1 MSSNPVRERV
11 AAVPGIVTGATLLA
25 LAALVVSCGRT
36 DDDGDETGSR
46 VVDGMIAYF
55 GVVPSQVVGT
65 HDPDHPEAAMHGGVP
80 GGAALAPCHRIA
92 VRTGRVATDNGCGA
106 HSHRH
111 GVESRRT
118 RGDQASAAF
127 TVNRVLSYG
136 NYFDFE
142 LHRRHRIDVTVRR
155 AGRPGPAEFT
165 FHR

>member
-80 GGAALAPCHRIA
+80 GGPRSHHVIVSLFEQDGSPRITDA
-92 VRTGRVATDNGCGA
+92 ELTAT
-106 HSHRH
+106 
-111 GVESRRT
+111 
-118 RGDQASAAF
+118 
-127 TVNRVLSYG
+127 
-136 NYFDFE
+136 
-142 LHRRHRIDVTVRR
+142 VTVSNR
-155 AGRPGPAEFT
+155 AGRGVTKPLQPSP
-165 FHR
+165 